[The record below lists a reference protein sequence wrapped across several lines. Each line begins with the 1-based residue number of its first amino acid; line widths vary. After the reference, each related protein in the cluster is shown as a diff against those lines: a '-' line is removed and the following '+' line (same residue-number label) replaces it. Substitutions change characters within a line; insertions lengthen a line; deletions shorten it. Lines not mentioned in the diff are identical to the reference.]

1 MNDRRKTFLNRFVLY
16 LLLMLASFIS
26 LAQSNSDTE
35 NDNGRDRFEVGQEL
49 IFSGRLDRYKLGEI
63 FAIKNDKEVFVDLAS
78 FINVLDFPILPSNQ
92 DRMFD
97 GWFSKE
103 ENTFSLRVKSDNT
116 LEVIVK
122 GQKQN
127 VAPSDYTI
135 AFDSL
140 YIDTASLTAWFD
152 IAFEFDYI
160 KLEMRYLPAE
170 PLPVQRKLAR
180 QSRRVY
186 KGNNRGI
193 QFPELARGYEILSPQ
208 LIDLFTSASYFGNA
222 DKVSTIYSAIGTR
235 EIAQHN
241 VRFSLNGSDG
251 NIFRD
256 GVMSV
261 SKISK
266 DRGLLGFLKAS
277 RYEFGDIT
285 PIQIGNLGTSNRSV
299 GIRLQNTDSSQ
310 RLNRQTTSI
319 NGDVQIGWD
328 VELFRN
334 GVLLDQI
341 FDLQQNRYEFNDID
355 LVFGKNVFEIVLYG
369 PQGQIVRET
378 KTEVVDDT
386 SVGSDDFAYQF
397 SLVRLNSSITS
408 QDIASELDNSIVAS
422 LSLGQNISETTS
434 LTFGLQRALD
444 SDDKDF
450 VSLGLNTRLFDNV
463 IVGTNLTSNLNT
475 FVALGNS
482 LRTTIGRQSVK
493 LNASVT
499 QREAQDEQP
508 EVTAYSMGLN
518 LSGQFDFIGLD
529 FLSYNNEIGFNE
541 NGSTS
546 NSFIRNAL
554 TLSTP
559 IGSLFHNISYQKQS
573 QNLGI
578 DASPNTLKGGIGYQ
592 GSLGP
597 FFTRVSANYDATNE
611 FEFGGM
617 SVSLTWNP
625 LPNIKSR
632 LLYSRDL
639 NTDVENY
646 NLNVSWRNEEF
657 SLGGQM
663 RYSEGGGYS
672 LGLNTRMSFGGVPYD
687 RQVFATGQ
695 ALAASGSIAV
705 RVFEDKNGNAEFD
718 LGETL
723 LPNMEVQS
731 GSNRTKVLTDGTGIA
746 LIHNLSTLRPTD
758 ISVENKNQDNPFMLH
773 VVEGVSIQPRS
784 GFIDRLDFPM
794 VKISEIEG
802 TIYFPSEIQKPA
814 AFAKLLLKKN
824 QRVVRIVDVEFDGYF
839 LVDQVPPGR
848 YTLELEPQYAKN
860 REFKPHLA
868 NPIDITNESQVIIMD
883 DIVIQQQTYKDA
895 FIVNLGRY
903 SNPSFAHAQALLFRA
918 RLSAL
923 NLTQTIEVL
932 QLEVDDEK
940 YVVSAA
946 VVRSAQTAQKYCKFM
961 ELKSIDCST
970 LDYRMQTSH

>member
-1 MNDRRKTFLNRFVLY
+1 
-16 LLLMLASFIS
+16 
-26 LAQSNSDTE
+26 
-35 NDNGRDRFEVGQEL
+35 
-49 IFSGRLDRYKLGEI
+49 
-63 FAIKNDKEVFVDLAS
+63 
-78 FINVLDFPILPSNQ
+78 
-92 DRMFD
+92 
-97 GWFSKE
+97 
-103 ENTFSLRVKSDNT
+103 
-116 LEVIVK
+116 
-122 GQKQN
+122 
-127 VAPSDYTI
+127 
-135 AFDSL
+135 
-140 YIDTASLTAWFD
+140 
-152 IAFEFDYI
+152 
-160 KLEMRYLPAE
+160 
-170 PLPVQRKLAR
+170 
-180 QSRRVY
+180 
-186 KGNNRGI
+186 
-193 QFPELARGYEILSPQ
+193 
-208 LIDLFTSASYFGNA
+208 
-222 DKVSTIYSAIGTR
+222 
-235 EIAQHN
+235 
-241 VRFSLNGSDG
+241 
-251 NIFRD
+251 
-256 GVMSV
+256 
-261 SKISK
+261 
-266 DRGLLGFLKAS
+266 
-277 RYEFGDIT
+277 
-285 PIQIGNLGTSNRSV
+285 
-299 GIRLQNTDSSQ
+299 
-310 RLNRQTTSI
+310 
-319 NGDVQIGWD
+319 
-328 VELFRN
+328 
-334 GVLLDQI
+334 
-341 FDLQQNRYEFNDID
+341 
-355 LVFGKNVFEIVLYG
+355 
-369 PQGQIVRET
+369 
-378 KTEVVDDT
+378 
-386 SVGSDDFAYQF
+386 
-397 SLVRLNSSITS
+397 
-408 QDIASELDNSIVAS
+408 
-422 LSLGQNISETTS
+422 
-434 LTFGLQRALD
+434 
-444 SDDKDF
+444 
-450 VSLGLNTRLFDNV
+450 
-463 IVGTNLTSNLNT
+463 
-475 FVALGNS
+475 
-482 LRTTIGRQSVK
+482 
-493 LNASVT
+493 
-499 QREAQDEQP
+499 
-508 EVTAYSMGLN
+508 
-518 LSGQFDFIGLD
+518 
-529 FLSYNNEIGFNE
+529 
-541 NGSTS
+541 
-546 NSFIRNAL
+546 
-554 TLSTP
+554 
-559 IGSLFHNISYQKQS
+559 
-573 QNLGI
+573 
-578 DASPNTLKGGIGYQ
+578 
-592 GSLGP
+592 
-597 FFTRVSANYDATNE
+597 
-611 FEFGGM
+611 
-617 SVSLTWNP
+617 

-663 RYSEGGGYS
+663 RYSDGGGYS